1 MERKR
6 ITGWTPEQAART
18 WEATEAYERL
28 LGSSAPNLEFQ
39 PGMDR
44 IFFRN
49 ESGEEIPAYGLMHI
63 TGCVDDKFNYATVDK
78 PSTANA
84 IRSKILINGP
94 VAVPDGEEGTAQT
107 GPIFRLIHDNAISY
121 IAGDRVGYKNGSFL
135 AGLNP
140 TFLVLGED
148 DIEENC
154 LRVMFDDTTI
164 FGVTA
169 GTLTSSVAGNVTVT
183 SPFAP
188 VTRTHQAKTL
198 GASLTTGVNVKL
210 FTSMGEWYALR
221 VC

>member
-1 MERKR
+1 MNKVRV
-6 ITGWTPEQAART
+6 GGFTPEQAART
-18 WEATEAYERL
+18 WEATQAYERA
-28 LGSSAPNLEFQ
+28 LGASAPNFDYL
-39 PGMDR
+39 PGVDG

-63 TGCVDDKFNYATVDK
+63 TRCVDDKFNYVTVDK
-78 PSTANA
+78 PATTNA

-94 VAVPDGEEGTAQT
+94 VAVPNGKEGTAQS

-121 IAGDRVGYKNGSFL
+121 QAGDRVGYKNGSFL

-140 TFLVLGED
+140 TFLVLGGD

-169 GTLTSSVAGNVTVT
+169 DTLTSSLAGNVTVI

-188 VTRTHQAKTL
+188 VTRTHKAKTL

-210 FTSMGEWYALR
+210 FTSMGEWYAMEY
-221 VC
+221 C